1 MDITTAKAFLLT
13 LSGVVGAI
21 LGAIFGE
28 MTPIFYGLLA
38 LMLLDY
44 ASGLIVAGVY
54 KKSPKSQDGKLD
66 SRAGIKGLIA
76 KGGILAVLIVA
87 RVLDLTMGTDFILSG
102 AVVAFIANES
112 ISIVENYA
120 LTGRPVPEVIY
131 RALTQRNSTDEKHK
145 EP

>member
-1 MDITTAKAFLLT
+1 MYPNPRSNNSRAKDRVNGSCLTRLSETVRKLPFL
-13 LSGVVGAI
+13 GVQERG
-21 LGAIFGE
+21 G
-28 MTPIFYGLLA
+28 
-38 LMLLDY
+38 
-44 ASGLIVAGVY
+44 SS
-54 KKSPKSQDGKLD
+54 KDGKLD

-131 RALTQRNSTDEKHK
+131 RALTQLNSTDEKHK